1 MSVIDPKRTF
11 VAKFCWD
18 AQRYSRSE
26 LHTITLAHDH
36 LSRSRAHHKQWVA
49 IPELFRLDPG
59 LLNHLRPLVGVFH
72 DKSLELSR
80 RVGKRHHA
88 QVR

>member
-1 MSVIDPKRTF
+1 MAQSGHPHRLNRCPLSGVKQTSCGRETISAFDPKRTF

-18 AQRYSRSE
+18 AQRCSRSE

-49 IPELFRLDPG
+49 INYSALIPA
-59 LLNHLRPLVGVFH
+59 
-72 DKSLELSR
+72 S
-80 RVGKRHHA
+80 
-88 QVR
+88 